1 MNYNVIKS
9 ESVYEETEKRS
20 KFISYSF
27 KVKTAT
33 EAAQKLQEIKLLHH
47 AAKHHVYGYILE
59 ESEKFSD
66 DGEPCGTGGAPI
78 MTAIKSF
85 NLKNVMVIVVRYVGG
100 VLLGTGGLRRM
111 YSSGAMNVL
120 EKSGVLKMEKCS
132 EGILNCNY
140 NQIGMVSNAI
150 LNFDGKILE
159 TNYSGEVSIKFYV
172 KNEFF
177 NALKIKLEN
186 ILRSSDKVNF
196 ICESYH
202 ETQ

>member
-33 EAAQKLQEIKLLHH
+33 EAAQKLQGIKLLHH

-66 DGEPCGTGGAPI
+66 DGEPCGTGGTPI

-85 NLKNVMVIVVRYVGG
+85 NLKNVMVIVVRYFGG

-150 LNFDGKILE
+150 LNFGGKILE

-186 ILRSSDKVNF
+186 ILRSSDRVNF
-196 ICESYH
+196 ICESYR
-202 ETQ
+202 ETK

>member
-27 KVKTAT
+27 KVETAS
-33 EAAQKLQEIKLLHH
+33 EAAQKLQKIKLLHH

-59 ESEKFSD
+59 ENEKFSD

-85 NLKNVMVIVVRYVGG
+85 NLKNVMVIIVRYFGG

-150 LNFDGKILE
+150 VNFDGKILE

-196 ICESYH
+196 ICESYR
-202 ETQ
+202 ETE

>member
-27 KVKTAT
+27 KVETAAQ
-33 EAAQKLQEIKLLHH
+33 AAQKLQEIKLLHH

-66 DGEPCGTGGAPI
+66 DGEPSGTGGTPI

-85 NLKNVMVIVVRYVGG
+85 NLKNVMVIVVRYFGG

-120 EKSGVLKMEKCS
+120 EKSSVLKMEKCS
-132 EGILNCNY
+132 EGILNCSY

-150 LNFDGKILE
+150 VNLGGKILE

-172 KNEFF
+172 KNEVF

-196 ICESYH
+196 ICESYR
-202 ETQ
+202 ETE

>member
-9 ESVYEETEKRS
+9 ESVYEQTEKRS

-27 KVKTAT
+27 KIKTAD
-33 EAAQKLQEIKLLHH
+33 EASKKLQEIKLLHH

-59 ESEKFSD
+59 GSEKFSD
-66 DGEPCGTGGAPI
+66 DGEPCGTGGVPI

-85 NLKNVMVIVVRYVGG
+85 NLKNVMVIVVRYFGG

-111 YSSGAMNVL
+111 YSSGAMSVL
-120 EKSGVLKMEKCS
+120 EQSGILKMEKS
-132 EGILNCNY
+132 GEGILNCSY

-150 LNFDGKILE
+150 LNFGGKILE
-159 TNYSGEVSIKFYV
+159 TNYSGEVKMKFYV
-172 KNEFF
+172 KSEFF

-186 ILRSSDKVNF
+186 ILRSGDKVSF
-196 ICESYH
+196 ICESYR
-202 ETQ
+202 ETE

>member
-85 NLKNVMVIVVRYVGG
+85 NLKDVMVIVVRYFGG

-150 LNFDGKILE
+150 SNFGGKILE

-172 KNEFF
+172 KNELF

-196 ICESYH
+196 ICESYR
-202 ETQ
+202 ETK